1 MLNQVTLMGRF
12 TRDPELKYTAN
23 EKAVTSFALAVDRD
37 IRGSDAVDFI
47 DCVAWG
53 KTAEMISRYFHKGE
67 RVLATGRI
75 QARTWQD
82 SSGNKRKAVEVIVDR
97 AYFVEPKP
105 RGDVAHQPESET
117 FHDIDCKNEELPF

>member
-82 SSGNKRKAVEVIVDR
+82 SSGNKRKAAEVIVDR

-105 RGDVAHQPESET
+105 RGDIAHQPESET
-117 FHDIDCKNEELPF
+117 FHDIDAQDGELPF